1 MNKRAITEHGV
12 LLVIYGIIVAIAILV
27 VLPVVDRVL
36 FGGGGE
42 TRTAET
48 SLESLSQAVRFVV
61 ADKAQ
66 VVGIRNYPLY
76 IQPNAFIIVA
86 FNSKDDKVKSG
97 CYDETARR
105 PVACI
110 AGRSCL
116 CLYEDTNGKD
126 FDDDYGGPASPIK
139 CELFPNNVVFIAPAG
154 LVEEGG
160 DPVKQW
166 NFGVVRTGAPSI
178 EEISRDLGPMQKYMP
193 EAYGYENLLLYGQC
207 DAMTWK
213 MQNVY
218 VEKFEDKG
226 IAYVYI
232 ARESPKTE
240 ERFEALKRAPS
251 AKLLVI

>member
-48 SLESLSQAVRFVV
+48 ALESLSQAVRIIS

-66 VVGIRNYPLY
+66 VVGIRHYPLF

-86 FNSKDDKVKSG
+86 FNAKDDKVKSG
-97 CYDETARR
+97 CYDETVRR
-105 PVACI
+105 PAACL
-110 AGRSCL
+110 AGKSCL

-139 CELFPNNVVFIAPAG
+139 CTLFPDNLVFIAPAG
-154 LVEEGG
+154 WVEEGG
-160 DPVKQW
+160 DIVKQW

-178 EEISRDLGPMQKYMP
+178 EEISKDRGPMQKYLP
-193 EAYGYENLLLYGQC
+193 SAYGYENLLLYGQC
-207 DAMTWK
+207 DGMTWK
-213 MQNVY
+213 KQDVY
-218 VEKFEDKG
+218 VEKFEDRG
-226 IAYVYI
+226 IAYIYI
-232 ARESPKTE
+232 ARESTYTE
-240 ERFEALKRAPS
+240 TRFEALKRAPG
-251 AKLLVI
+251 AKPLIV